1 MISVK
6 RTSLSIAL
14 ILLSSTAA
22 ADYDANDFAVEVVSY
37 TEGEGVGFD
46 PIDFE
51 FYNQPATALGRPTLE
66 TTGDMD
72 IGPNVPMAVVPVYPA
87 WRSFELVTVGSGGE
101 LVLGF
106 NHRVGDDQNN
116 PYGVDF
122 IVFGNARWR
131 IAGGGSW
138 TPGSDPEAV
147 AVDSSFYKEPAVVSV
162 SQDGQSWYGFACGLY
177 ADDFA
182 PTAAYRWDDANDAWA
197 QELDPTLPLD
207 PNLGAADFDGNS
219 IAEIIAAYNGSA
231 GGTGFDIKDLD
242 PNDYAALAVD
252 ANTGARWIKYVKIEN
267 DPCSPGTPEIDAI
280 SDVSC
285 CGDYKHQL
293 PEGDFNSDCRVD
305 FFDFAIV
312 AAGWVD
318 MSQISIVAEH
328 WLECSWKCD

>member
-22 ADYDANDFAVEVVSY
+22 AGYDANDFATEVVSY

-51 FYNQPATALGRPTLE
+51 LYNQPATALGRPTLE

-87 WRSFELVTVGSGGE
+87 WRSFEIVTVGSGGE

-106 NHRVGDDQNN
+106 NHQVGDDQNN

-138 TPGSDPEAV
+138 TPESDPEAV
-147 AVDSSFYKEPAVVSV
+147 TVDATLYKELAVVSV
-162 SQDGQSWYGFACGLY
+162 SQDGQSWYSFACGLY

-182 PTAAYRWDDANDAWA
+182 PTAAYRWDDANDAWV
-197 QELDPTLPLD
+197 QELDPTLPVD
-207 PNLGAADFDGNS
+207 PNLSAADFDGNS
-219 IAEIIAAYNGSA
+219 IAEIIAAYDGSA
-231 GGTGFDIKDLD
+231 GGTAFDIKGLD
-242 PNDYAALAVD
+242 PNDYAALSVD

-312 AAGWVD
+312 AADWVD
-318 MSQISIVAEH
+318 MSQISIVARH
-328 WLECSWKCD
+328 WLECSWECD

>member
-1 MISVK
+1 MISIK
-6 RTSLSIAL
+6 RTSLGVAL
-14 ILLSSTAA
+14 ILLGCAAA
-22 ADYDANDFAVEVVSY
+22 ADYDANDFAAEVVSY
-37 TEGEGVGFD
+37 TEGAGVGFD

-72 IGPNVPMAVVPVYPA
+72 IGPNVPMPVVPVYPA
-87 WRSFELVTVGSGGE
+87 WRSFELVTIGSGGE

-131 IAGGGSW
+131 MAGGASW
-138 TPGSDPEAV
+138 TAESDPEAV
-147 AVDSSFYKEPAVVSV
+147 TVDSTLYKEPGMVSV
-162 SQDGQSWYGFACGLY
+162 SQDGLSWYSFAYGLY

-182 PTAAYRWDDANDAWA
+182 PTAAYRWEDANDVWTE
-197 QELDPTLPLD
+197 ELDPTLPLD

-219 IAEIIAAYNGSA
+219 VAEIIAGYNGSA
-231 GGTGFDIKDLD
+231 GGTGFDIKGLD

-252 ANTGARWIKYVKIEN
+252 ANTGGRWIKYVKIEN

-285 CGDYKHQL
+285 CGDYKHPL
-293 PEGDFNSDCRVD
+293 PEGDSNADCRVD

-312 AAGWVD
+312 AGSWSD

-328 WLECSWKCD
+328 WLECSWRCD